1 MWNIFSTL
9 RGPPPKEPV
18 AVVNPATAHVPKR
31 IPKPGE
37 GSRAPP
43 WDVRYKYFEWI
54 AAPPEKPEPAPKKDL
69 SVRSPSKVT
78 PFVEDFSH
86 LPLFQEPKNAAQGD
100 RGSNAYP

>member
-9 RGPPPKEPV
+9 RVSPKESM
-18 AVVNPATAHVPKR
+18 AVTNPATAHVPKR
-31 IPKPGE
+31 IPIPGE

-43 WDVRYKYFEWI
+43 WDIGYKYFEWI
-54 AAPPEKPEPAPKKDL
+54 TVPSEKPEPSPKKGV
-69 SVRSPSKVT
+69 SMRSPSKVA
-78 PFVEDFSH
+78 PFVEDLSH